1 MEATSIVALLIILG
15 LGYLFNSSRE
25 EKAKNKAGQSARDE
39 FMSLVNELEIDGVS
53 DDLVQWLEL
62 KIRMQTGQDG
72 LRAYTEELKALID
85 EDGKRAAIV
94 QLMLLQ
100 QQYLE
105 EKQNTEERMQWYSY
119 VESFRQ
125 MNKAQQEH
133 EIDRLKKA
141 AKPDLTDDS
150 EKINTL
156 ELIHLG
162 GDSKTT
168 DVMVGG
174 VKLFTLKE
182 K

>member
-1 MEATSIVALLIILG
+1 MEAASVVALLIILG
-15 LGYLFNSSRE
+15 LGYWFNSSRE

-39 FMSLVNELEIDGVS
+39 FMSLVNGLEIDGVS

-62 KIRMQTGQDG
+62 KIRMKTGQDG

-100 QQYLE
+100 QRYLE
-105 EKQNTEERMQWYSY
+105 EKQNAEERIQWHSY

-133 EIDRLKKA
+133 EIERLKKIA
-141 AKPDLTDDS
+141 EPGSTDDS
-150 EKINTL
+150 EKLNSL
-156 ELIHLG
+156 ELIYLG
-162 GDSKTT
+162 NDSKTT